1 MPVVVGRLRR
11 RSEFLRVAQTGR
23 KFAATGLVL
32 QAARS
37 GDREMR
43 VGFTVTRK
51 VGPAVVRNRA
61 KRRLR
66 ALAAEILPAHAAAGH
81 DYVMIGRA
89 TTATR
94 DFAGLRHDLAAALK
108 RLKLWREGA
117 EGEAEEIA

>member
-11 RSEFLRVAQTGR
+11 RAEFLRVAKAGR
-23 KFAATGLVL
+23 KAAAAGLVL

-37 GDREMR
+37 VDRETR

-51 VGPAVVRNRA
+51 IGPAVVRNRA

-66 ALAAEILPAHAAAGH
+66 ALAAEILPAHATPGH
-81 DYVMIGRA
+81 DYVVIGRA

-94 DFAGLRHDLAAALK
+94 EFAGLRHDLAAALK
-108 RLKLWREGA
+108 RLRLWREGTENESEDTA
-117 EGEAEEIA
+117 

>member
-23 KFAATGLVL
+23 KFAAAGLVL
-32 QAARS
+32 QAAPS
-37 GDREMR
+37 VDREMR

-66 ALAAEILPAHAAAGH
+66 ALAAEILPLHAAPGH

-94 DFAGLRHDLAAALK
+94 DFTGLRHDLAAALK
-108 RLKLWREGA
+108 RLKLWHDGA
-117 EGEAEEIA
+117 DGEAKDTA